1 MMETR
6 LNDYFEKRNKEIRR
20 CLNESIE
27 ALDAPADLKKAML
40 YSINAGGKTLRPILM
55 FATMEAF
62 GKAEA
67 DGLRTAA
74 AIEMVHT
81 YSLIHDDLPAMDDD
95 DLRRGKP
102 TNHIVFGEATAIL
115 AGDGLLTHSFAVIGE
130 DKGLDAEK
138 KVKLMTGLSIAAGP
152 EGMVGG
158 QAADMKAEGLVL
170 DVAELE
176 NVHRNKTGKLLA
188 FAVEAGAIISGASA
202 AQLAH
207 FRQFALHL
215 GLAFQIRDDIL
226 DIEGD
231 EALIGKPV
239 GSDVANSKNTYP
251 GLLTLE
257 GAKERCRIHLE
268 EARQHL
274 SQTGTETR
282 RLEEIAKFIGSRT
295 F

>member
-1 MMETR
+1 METR
-6 LNDYFEKRNKEIRR
+6 LKDYFDKRNIEIGHR
-20 CLNESIE
+20 LNEWIE
-27 ALDAPADLKKAML
+27 ELEAPADLKKAML
-40 YSINAGGKTLRPILM
+40 YSINAGGKRLRPILL

-62 GKAEA
+62 GKAEIA
-67 DGLRTAA
+67 GMRTAA

-102 TNHIVFGEATAIL
+102 TNHIVFGEAAAIL

-130 DKGLDAEK
+130 DTGLDAEK

-158 QAADMKAEGLVL
+158 QAADMEAEGKVL
-170 DVAELE
+170 NVAELE

-188 FAVEAGAIISGASA
+188 FAVEAGAIISGATAS
-202 AQLAH
+202 QLDH
-207 FRQFALHL
+207 FIQFALHL

-239 GSDVANSKNTYP
+239 GSDEANSKNTYP
-251 GLLTLE
+251 GLLTLD
-257 GAKERCRIHLE
+257 GAKERCRTHLE
-268 EARQHL
+268 KSRHHL
-274 SQTGTETR
+274 LQTGTDTS
-282 RLEEIAKFIGSRT
+282 RLEEITNFIGSRT